1 MFKIN
6 PKLKLAKY
14 LKILLVIGCIVLY
27 FYITYFVGTGL
38 STNTYVYLAD
48 YTVSEDG
55 TKIELHTAVSN
66 SIGYLRSMQ
75 PIPSGN
81 VQYVDFYNTFGGIN
95 STLGAKDK
103 FVIEIDENCKGIYFA
118 REDGYELVL
127 YFDEETKQWIRPIKE
142 TE

>member
-6 PKLKLAKY
+6 PKSKLAKY
-14 LKILLVIGCIVLY
+14 LKILLVIGCFVLY

-48 YTVSEDG
+48 YTLSEDG
-55 TKIELHTAVSN
+55 TEIELHTAVSN
-66 SIGYLRSMQ
+66 SIGYLSSML

-127 YFDEETKQWIRPIKE
+127 YFDEETKQWIRPIKK

>member
-27 FYITYFVGTGL
+27 FYITYIVGTGL

-55 TKIELHTAVSN
+55 TEIELHTAVSN

-75 PIPSGN
+75 YIPSGN